1 MEIACSGF
9 VFFVGKPRN
18 GGNPAGGSRCGFCS
32 GSQWLWKCYH
42 PIKTMAKFLPIDRR
56 WPGFFVSKPRVSWN
70 SSPFSIKTIRFFAK
84 LFKRRPIFC
93 MRTANFVGFPFS
105 HGNRL
110 LRLRIFCRK
119 TAKYWYSLPEQS
131 AEDFAAAPNGSEND
145 IISLK
150 PWPNFC
156 RAAANNPNFS
166 SQNREFHEIPP
177 LLS

>member
-1 MEIACSGF
+1 
-9 VFFVGKPRN
+9 
-18 GGNPAGGSRCGFCS
+18 
-32 GSQWLWKCYH
+32 
-42 PIKTMAKFLPIDRR
+42 
-56 WPGFFVSKPRVSWN
+56 
-70 SSPFSIKTIRFFAK
+70 
-84 LFKRRPIFC
+84 

-119 TAKYWYSLPEQS
+119 TAELLYSLPEQS